1 MAKQLQFRRGTTSE
15 LSNET
20 GSLAELFVDTDKK
33 TVVVMNGVL
42 GGGYPLARESFVNAI
57 EPSVFNINSSSTAVH
72 ITQTGTGNALV
83 VEDSANP
90 DSTPTVITKDGCVI
104 IGGTTPIPSYQFADP
119 QLFVFGKSSGAPKGA
134 QYTVVFSNDV
144 YGAAV
149 ELGKSRSTT
158 IGTVGTIVQSGDEL
172 GIISFNGDDGVDLR
186 TPGATIRAQVDGTP
200 GANDMPGRLV
210 FSTTADGASSPTER
224 MRITSTGN
232 VGIGIT
238 PVSTERLHIHSAAG
252 AGRSTIRT
260 SFTDAT
266 EYGEWN
272 VYEGSTFKG
281 GLSLFGSSYSTPTWR
296 NAMVITAATNDLGS
310 IIFRTRTSNAYAER
324 MVISNSGYIGVGTSS
339 PEFNV
344 HVVGDV
350 DPIAFSI
357 DGYGAGSPAFITRK
371 ALGTVAAPLAIT
383 TNTTLFTLGT
393 RGYTGTGFTESTSGA
408 IKVSAT
414 ENWSPTSNGVKME
427 FDVTENGTNSKVT
440 RLLIDHD
447 GTTTITGNTIINS
460 TGYIKVATGTTAQ
473 RPTGVTGYVR
483 FNTIENA
490 LEVYNN
496 TEWDPT
502 IGRAAA
508 RSYAIAM
515 AIGLG

>member
-20 GSLAELFVDTDKK
+20 GLLAELFVDTDKK
-33 TVVVMNGVL
+33 TVVVMDGAL
-42 GGGYPLARESFVNAI
+42 GGGYPLARESIVNAI
-57 EPSVFNINSSSTAVH
+57 EPSVFSINSSSTAVR
-72 ITQTGTGNALV
+72 ITQTGSGNALV

-90 DSTPTVITKDGCVI
+90 DSTPFVIDSAGVVSVGYLLPYST
-104 IGGTTPIPSYQFADP
+104 GT
-119 QLFVFGKSSGAPKGA
+119 QL
-134 QYTVVFSNDV
+134 QV
-144 YGAAV
+144 YG
-149 ELGKSRSTT
+149 STAT
-158 IGTVGTIVQSGDEL
+158 GTHADNSFGSTYTLYKARGGIGTKAIVQSADTL
-172 GIISFNGDDGVDLR
+172 GSIQTFGYDGTSFIQATSIR
-186 TPGATIRAQVDGTP
+186 TEVDGTP
-200 GANDMPGRLV
+200 GTNDMPGRLV
-210 FSTTADGASSPTER
+210 FLTTADGASSPTER

-238 PVSTERLHIHSAAG
+238 PASTERLHIHSAAG

-296 NAMVITAATNDLGS
+296 NAMVITAAENNLGS
-310 IIFRTRTSNAYAER
+310 IIFRTRTSTAYAER
-324 MVISNSGYIGVGTSS
+324 MFIKNNGYVGIGTSS

-350 DPIAFSI
+350 DPVAFSI
-357 DGYGAGSPAFITRK
+357 DGYGSGDPGFITRR
-371 ALGTVAAPLAIT
+371 ALGTPESPLAIT
-383 TNTTLFTLGT
+383 TDTGLFTFGA
-393 RGYTGTGFTESTSGA
+393 RGYNGSTFTTNSAAA
-408 IKVSAT
+408 IVVKAS
-414 ENWSPTSNGVKME
+414 ENWSPTANGTKMY
-427 FDVTENGTNSKVT
+427 FDVTANGATTRTT
-440 RLLIDHD
+440 RLSINSD
-447 GTTTITGNTIINS
+447 GTSEFTGNVIVNS
-460 TGYIKVATGTTAQ
+460 TGSIKVATGTTAQ

-483 FNTIENA
+483 FNTTENA

-496 TEWDPT
+496 SDWDPT

-508 RSYAIAM
+508 QSYAVAM
-515 AIGLG
+515 AIALG